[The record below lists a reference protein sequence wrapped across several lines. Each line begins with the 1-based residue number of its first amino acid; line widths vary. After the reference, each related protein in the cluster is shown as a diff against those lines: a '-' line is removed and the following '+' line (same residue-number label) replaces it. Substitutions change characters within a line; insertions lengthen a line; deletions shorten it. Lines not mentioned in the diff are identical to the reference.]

1 MLDAV
6 FTFAFQH
13 YVIFGIVALC
23 VGVIL
28 NLIVTAAPEIV
39 QQVRTNKLL

>member
-13 YVIFGIVALC
+13 YVIFGLVAIGI
-23 VGVIL
+23 GVIL
-28 NLIVTAAPEIV
+28 NVIFTAGPEIV
-39 QQVRTNKLL
+39 EQLRLNKLY